1 MSPTQASIENDHDF
15 SRLNGRNF
23 IIWKTRV
30 TAALE
35 GKNLLGFVTR
45 ADYAEDS
52 DAEFSNDD
60 DLDPAL
66 FYENQASEPSESNSA
81 ASGADGDVEMT
92 QANLSVVKALAPT
105 KQDERKRVE
114 KLKAKRHKPSS
125 RALCLME
132 AKAKAFLITNHR
144 RPTCAHGQG

>member
-66 FYENQASEPSESNSA
+66 FYENQA
-81 ASGADGDVEMT
+81 
-92 QANLSVVKALAPT
+92 
-105 KQDERKRVE
+105 
-114 KLKAKRHKPSS
+114 
-125 RALCLME
+125 
-132 AKAKAFLITNHR
+132 
-144 RPTCAHGQG
+144 